1 MPYALMSAEPT
12 DKLFETL
19 LRQIL
24 AEMSNLSQRMT
35 AVEQGQARL
44 EQGQARL
51 EGGQVNMEERLV
63 MVEEKVDRRQMETR
77 PIRERAL
84 VEIADTR
91 AELRQLASQVA
102 NIEREMVTKEEL
114 RDVKTF
120 LRDLRRDQRTLNDSM
135 LGIKSEMRDM
145 DERLATIEPNPTTIG

>member
-1 MPYALMSAEPT
+1 MSAEPT

-19 LRQIL
+19 LRQTL
-24 AEMSNLSQRMT
+24 AEMRNLSQRMT

-51 EGGQVNMEERLV
+51 EGGQVNKEERLV

-77 PIRERAL
+77 PIWERAL
-84 VEIADTR
+84 AEIADTR

-120 LRDLRRDQRTLNDSM
+120 LRDIRRDQRTLNDSM